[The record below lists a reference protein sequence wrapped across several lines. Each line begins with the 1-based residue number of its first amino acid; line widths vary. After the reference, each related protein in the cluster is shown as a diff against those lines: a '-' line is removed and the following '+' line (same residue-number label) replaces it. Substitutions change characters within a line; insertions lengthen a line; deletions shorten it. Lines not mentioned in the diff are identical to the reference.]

1 MTVSGFFS
9 IFAKKFLTQN
19 SLKIMQNVKTSV
31 PNKLVDDNGN
41 VYGSIR
47 QLAKQIHV
55 QRRRISKSI
64 NEQGYFRHNGVTYS
78 TIGAP
83 FEEINN
89 HGDETALKIITIE
102 KEREDEQEYQQFLKV
117 KEVQSMPFQVYKFK
131 PFSNKKGHRYAVA
144 LFSDAHIEETVI
156 PESVNFL
163 NEYNIGIAEQRIE
176 NYFRNLARCLVRDE
190 VNELIFA
197 SLGDTISGYIHQEL
211 EQTNQLSPLEATLKA
226 QSLIYSGLKYL
237 CENENL
243 SKLKKIRFIG
253 IVGNHSRVS
262 KKMQHNNGY
271 KMSYEWLMYQNIKKQ
286 CELTGL
292 PIDFYIPESELAVVN
307 TADDKVFI
315 FAHGFQIRGGT
326 GNICGIYPAL
336 NRLCL
341 KYGKVFK
348 QDMVFIGHFHSSVNT
363 PNAIVNGSI
372 IGYNAFA
379 LSNGME
385 AERPCQQYVV
395 YDTMMKGQLLA
406 RQIYCD

>member
-1 MTVSGFFS
+1 
-9 IFAKKFLTQN
+9 
-19 SLKIMQNVKTSV
+19 MQNVKTSV
-31 PNKLVDDNGN
+31 PNKLVDENGN
-41 VYGSIR
+41 TYESIR
-47 QLAKQIHV
+47 QLANTIHV

-64 NEQGYFRHNGVTYS
+64 NELGYFRHNGITYIPANMS
-78 TIGAP
+78 FVRIDGGNTP
-83 FEEINN
+83 NV
-89 HGDETALKIITIE
+89 ITIE
-102 KEREDEQEYQQFLKV
+102 RKDEQEYQEFLKS
-117 KEVQSMPFQVYKFK
+117 KEVRSMPFQVYKFK
-131 PFSNKKGHRYAVA
+131 PFSNQKGYRYAVT
-144 LFSDAHIEETVI
+144 LFSDAHIEETVL

-163 NEYNIGIAEQRIE
+163 NEYNVDIAERRLE
-176 NYFRNLARCLVRDE
+176 NYFRNLARCLARDE
-190 VNELIFA
+190 VEELIFA

-211 EQTNQLSPLEATLKA
+211 EQTNGLTPLEATLKA

-237 CENENL
+237 CESDDL
-243 SKLKKIRFIG
+243 PMLKKIRFIG
-253 IVGNHSRVS
+253 IVGNHSRTS

-307 TADDKVFI
+307 TVDDKVFI
-315 FAHGFQIRGGT
+315 FAHGFQIKGGT

-348 QDMVFIGHFHSSVNT
+348 QDMLFIGHFHSSVNT

-379 LSNGME
+379 LSRGME

-395 YDTMMKGQLLA
+395 YDTHIKGQLLA